1 MTPDLLKTVRA
12 YSERIQDGRS
22 LQDIH
27 DHLYDELLEL
37 NTELYS
43 YEPGEDGIAGEAI
56 DVILCALDLIF
67 KSAPDMT
74 DAEIVAYAD
83 KKCQKWA
90 KKYG

>member
-1 MTPDLLKTVRA
+1 MTDLLKTVRA

-27 DHLYDELLEL
+27 DHLHDELREL
-37 NTELYS
+37 NMEMYG
-43 YEPGEDGIAGEAI
+43 YESGEDGVAGEAI

-67 KSAPDMT
+67 KAAPNMT
-74 DAEIVAYAD
+74 NDDIVAYAD

-90 KKYG
+90 RKYS